1 MERIIK
7 YTWILGFLGFLGFIP
22 KTNGQLNYL
31 FFAFFAFFSYLLMER
46 VGKLEKNRILFESI
60 NRAKSL
66 TLGYLITGVFIIL
79 FLLDRNMPKRIP
91 LLVGVI
97 IYVITFY
104 LYPIIIL
111 KLTKK

>member
-1 MERIIK
+1 MKKTLSYI
-7 YTWILGFLGFLGFIP
+7 WILGFLGFLGFIP
-22 KTNGQLNYL
+22 KTSGQLNYL
-31 FFAFFAFFSYLLMER
+31 FFAFFAFFSYLLMEK
-46 VGKLEKNRILFESI
+46 VEKLEKNRILFESI

-66 TLGYLITGVFIIL
+66 TLGYLMTGIFIIL
-79 FLLDRNMPKRIP
+79 FLLDRNIPKRIP

-111 KLTKK
+111 KLSKK